1 MVDFVAGLAAVSQS
15 LKIVKDLSQINQ
27 EFDKAELKLRI
38 AEISGAL
45 ATANLTIAQS
55 QTEMSEK
62 DAEIAK
68 LRAAFKEKQDLVEL
82 RGFFYRKN
90 SEGKP
95 QGDPYCPRCIQDGR
109 LHMMGTVLRMGRP
122 VHCPNCES
130 NYQNVS
136 TFPFED

>member
-55 QTEMSEK
+55 RE
-62 DAEIAK
+62 A
-68 LRAAFKEKQDLVEL
+68 
-82 RGFFYRKN
+82 
-90 SEGKP
+90 
-95 QGDPYCPRCIQDGR
+95 RCQPTATG
-109 LHMMGTVLRMGRP
+109 
-122 VHCPNCES
+122 
-130 NYQNVS
+130 
-136 TFPFED
+136 